1 MDRAGLRSVAHELLR
16 QEFGAVSVGRLC
28 PRCGSSEHGQPL
40 LRVRSGPAPR
50 ISLSYATDLVAV
62 ACSAGP
68 VGIDVEDDG
77 PRVGGFDRLAWTEAE
92 AAFKA
97 DAEVPLATLELPDG
111 YVGTVAGD
119 DVSWRLAGP
128 AAPPGPATR

>member
-1 MDRAGLRSVAHELLR
+1 MDRAALRAMADAVLR
-16 QEFGAVSVGRLC
+16 EEVGAVAVSRLC
-28 PRCGSSEHGQPL
+28 PRCGSGEHGQPL
-40 LRVRSGPAPR
+40 LRVRSGSAPR

-62 ACSAGP
+62 AWSAGP

-77 PRVGGFDRLAWTEAE
+77 PTVDGIDRLAWTEAE

-97 DAEVPLATLELPDG
+97 DAEVPLATLALPDG

-128 AAPPGPATR
+128 GAPPGPATL